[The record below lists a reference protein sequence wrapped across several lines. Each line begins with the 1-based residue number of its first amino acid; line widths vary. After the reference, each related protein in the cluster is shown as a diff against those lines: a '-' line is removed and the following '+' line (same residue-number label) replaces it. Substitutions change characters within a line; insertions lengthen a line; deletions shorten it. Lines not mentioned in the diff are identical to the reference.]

1 MKTNTILSIIFSLF
15 CLSSIAQD
23 SNQKNVLMII
33 VDDLRPALPTY
44 GATQVVAP
52 NITSFSKSAV
62 QFNNAYVNI
71 PTCGASRQV
80 FLQE

>member
-1 MKTNTILSIIFSLF
+1 MKTNTILSIIFSFF

-52 NITSFSKSAV
+52 NITSFSKSA
-62 QFNNAYVNI
+62 
-71 PTCGASRQV
+71 TDLTTGCLKKASPV
-80 FLQE
+80 KD